1 MGKNFFLIFF
11 CTFCLA
17 AIILLWSSNKSQNTK
32 NRIEVQMLTYER
44 DSLQRS
50 FDSIRDVNFSLE
62 VELGR
67 WDLSIEYLKRVD
79 PEAAKKVEYYY
90 SHETE

>member
-1 MGKNFFLIFF
+1 
-11 CTFCLA
+11 
-17 AIILLWSSNKSQNTK
+17 
-32 NRIEVQMLTYER
+32 MLTYER